1 MMYMIYVMHNL
12 YKDFSL
18 IPYKKNMDFAIVL
31 MSILARLKHRKKDD
45 SLSLACFE

>member
-18 IPYKKNMDFAIVL
+18 IPYKKIW
-31 MSILARLKHRKKDD
+31 ILR
-45 SLSLACFE
+45 SY